1 MQALPGA
8 EKGRWT
14 PRLHVDRSGLE
25 RAGDLRNRE
34 LQPSVQRVF
43 QERDVA
49 ALHLHGPDSELPP
62 FHAPNGIFRTIDNI
76 RRGNNPARYRDREA
90 KSQRG
95 QTHLH
100 LKFAPQLTIVYNL
113 PNPTDLRKIKC
124 GAVLVAKPVELVSL
138 RAIRYNRACRHEE
151 G

>member
-76 RRGNNPARYRDREA
+76 RRGITNWQFWPVFKLWLEIDKHPVFN
-90 KSQRG
+90 K
-95 QTHLH
+95 
-100 LKFAPQLTIVYNL
+100 
-113 PNPTDLRKIKC
+113 
-124 GAVLVAKPVELVSL
+124 LVF
-138 RAIRYNRACRHEE
+138 ITRYN
-151 G
+151 